1 MVVRAGSDKL
11 FENAKSIGWGIFL
24 ILGLAGISHV
34 VKTFAWRLN
43 LPGEIN
49 KVSFSRTLGLR
60 LVSEAIGQ
68 FGFLGQVVGDAT
80 RVSFLTSELPASS
93 IISSVTLDRG
103 LFMLSGLFVTI
114 AGLVAVVFVP
124 TISRR
129 ITTLCESVRDRAR
142 GLGRAV
148 GVGCS
153 ARLASAVGHCTNG
166 RARPMA
172 EGLATAQGVR
182 DSICRG
188 TAA

>member
-1 MVVRAGSDKL
+1 MSDPAHQPKRYLRMVAALIGSALLTYMVVRAGSDKL
-11 FENAKSIGWGIFL
+11 LENAKSIGWGIFL
-24 ILGLAGISHV
+24 ILGLAGISHI

-68 FGFLGQVVGDAT
+68 LGFLGQVVGDAT

-103 LFMLSGLFVTI
+103 LFMLSGLLVTI

-124 TISRR
+124 TICP
-129 ITTLCESVRDRAR
+129 LCWS
-142 GLGRAV
+142 
-148 GVGCS
+148 S
-153 ARLASAVGHCTNG
+153 
-166 RARPMA
+166 
-172 EGLATAQGVR
+172 Q
-182 DSICRG
+182 
-188 TAA
+188 